1 MVLVL
6 VMVVVL
12 TVEVFLRRLDDV
24 EDEYEDED
32 EN

>member
-1 MVLVL
+1 VLVL

>member
-1 MVLVL
+1 MLVL